1 MVIISYPAKFVKSCR
16 KTAGEEGNAK
26 KGLDKW
32 KKMCYTNG
40 AIAKQNKINFMKGG
54 ERRDQYNLYRSKN
67 EQTDVDRFALVDC
80 LRSGQG

>member
-16 KTAGEEGNAK
+16 KNCGRRRKCE

-32 KKMCYTNG
+32 KKMCYTNR
-40 AIAKQNKINFMKGG
+40 AIAKQNKIIFMKGG

-80 LRSGQG
+80 LKAG